1 MATTSTDLP
10 TLIFVDRRQRPILRG
25 LESGGTLAS
34 VKDEQHGQEKQKPH
48 VRSLWPPTDI
58 NPACLAESSQGCQR
72 ITQNAHRSSRVV
84 MTTFRAVRLALDY
97 FASVEGRKEAR
108 NLCATY
114 GAASIPSDAL
124 KGASDAFHDT
134 ARRALGAAR
143 IGGNQEALSAYLL
156 ELWHMS
162 FTVEVK
168 QQRRKVD
175 GRKSR

>member
-1 MATTSTDLP
+1 MPKNHA
-10 TLIFVDRRQRPILRG
+10 
-25 LESGGTLAS
+25 
-34 VKDEQHGQEKQKPH
+34 
-48 VRSLWPPTDI
+48 
-58 NPACLAESSQGCQR
+58 
-72 ITQNAHRSSRVV
+72 NAHRSSKVV

-97 FASVEGRKEAR
+97 FASVEGRKEAK

-175 GRKSR
+175 GGKSR